1 MKSLLV
7 SLLVGAA
14 SVVSSHAQLQG
25 SSLNKPAE
33 RVTPYHAG
41 QICVAYEKNELSAD
55 AALKGKKIV
64 VTGRISKIEGG
75 GKPTIEMSHDGKSV
89 LGLRFEIAPDFLAEA
104 GKLKSGATVQLDG
117 VVSGLTRGWV
127 IITNGTRHR

>member
-7 SLLVGAA
+7 SFLIGAA

-41 QICVAYEKNELSAD
+41 QICAAYEKNQLSAD
-55 AALKGKKIV
+55 AALKGKKVV

-75 GKPTIEMSHDGKSV
+75 GTPTIEMSHDGKSV
-89 LGLRFEIAPDFLAEA
+89 HGLRCEIAPEFLAEA
-104 GKLKSGATVQLDG
+104 GKLKSGATIVIDG
-117 VVSGLTRGWV
+117 VVAGLAGHWV
-127 IITNGTRHR
+127 SLTNCTRHR